1 MCQNE
6 VQGIIRQLARKMK
19 RVTILLLLACCI
31 NSLTATAQDTRVL
44 ASICEKADKAANR
57 QQWEE
62 LDSLTKKYCALCDT
76 TKASFDYSK
85 ILSYK
90 ASLASRRGM
99 ETMAIEIGQKVI
111 DMRKGIAG
119 CELRHIANAMN
130 DEAMYYAKTGN
141 YDKAVDL
148 CGDALEIF
156 KKHAYKKDPQYAVVM
171 ANMGVFL
178 SQRENQDDNR
188 LAIDACEKALTMM
201 KKGTR
206 EYLNVQNNLAVCYVK
221 NNNLVKAASIS
232 KAALKSGKKI
242 YATDQYAYAV
252 MLANHAARL
261 ANIRAYAQ
269 AMQYADEA
277 LSIFRD
283 KQHTNTLAYAKLLVN
298 RAVILTSM
306 ERYDD
311 SIEMFEEALPLLA
324 DIVGKEHADYI
335 RCVSEMSLAYNKK
348 GNSEKAEEYSLMLRQ
363 NTGSNQTND
372 VRYARRL
379 SKQADVLVSAGNYN
393 AALQIVQTAL
403 DVFHKVDNKKELATT
418 LNKIAN
424 IHIHSGNYTAAAD
437 SGKHAIKLLDGEKEE
452 LLQADIN
459 NTVAMAYYYM
469 AQADTA
475 RKYGMQAIDLY
486 KEQGDT
492 ISSIYAKALSNL
504 ALYNHTCGDTK
515 YAIMLAERAKDM
527 QMAILG
533 ADHPD
538 NAAMLYNMA
547 RYYNETDSI
556 KTQENYH
563 KALQLQMRVVRDNF
577 SHQTS
582 SEREAYWNMKSYL
595 FKAAPIL
602 AYIHN
607 NNDSI
612 LSDVYNSQL
621 FTKGL
626 LLNSEINFH
635 NFLVQTGDSVLLE
648 KYDHLELLRRDID
661 AAYSLPPTDRAKQLE
676 SAMKEAAQLEKQLV
690 RDCKKFGDFMA
701 GLNGNHKAVSDAL
714 KNDEIAIEFMNLD
727 VKGLGDTYLALYLKN
742 GWDTPRCK
750 VLFSMAD
757 LEDIGIRKLH
767 FSGAPSTYGFINKL
781 YSDPAFGQL
790 VWGKLLPELDNI
802 KTIYFAPS
810 GMFYQLGVE
819 YLAID
824 STATISDK
832 FTCHRL
838 SSTRLITERT
848 ATKSQYRSAAVFG
861 GLVYDMDELALR
873 REHEKFKNYIFEEA
887 TDDHYNDLALNTDAI
902 TLDSLTTRGNV
913 TYLPGTELEVQA
925 IGMQLM
931 QHDIPTNMFE
941 QEEGT
946 EEAFK
951 ALDGKGLN
959 LIHIATHGFAL
970 MDDASSNESA
980 FKFILQEDASG
991 SPLSRSGLLLAG
1003 ANYTLN
1009 GGKLPIGIENGILTA
1024 REISLLDLSGTEL
1037 VVLSACRTGAGELKD
1052 DGVFGLQRGFK
1063 KAGVTTLIMSLW
1075 SVSDAATMHMM
1086 TAFYSGLMR
1095 GLSKKEAFHE
1105 AQSAV
1110 RSSGFSDP
1118 CYWAAFVMLD
1128 GI

>member
-1 MCQNE
+1 MNC
-6 VQGIIRQLARKMK
+6 AK
-19 RVTILLLLACCI
+19 ILLLFACCMG
-31 NSLTATAQDTRVL
+31 SHAATAQDARML
-44 ASICEKADKAANR
+44 ASICAEADKAAKK
-57 QQWEE
+57 QQWQE

-76 TKASFDYSK
+76 TAASFDCSK
-85 ILSYK
+85 ILSYM
-90 ASLASRRGM
+90 ASLASHRGM
-99 ETMAIEIGQKVI
+99 ETTAIEIGQRVI
-111 DMRKGIAG
+111 DMRKSISG

-130 DEAMYYAKTGN
+130 DEAVYYAKTGN

-148 CGDALEIF
+148 CSEALEIF
-156 KKHAYKKDPQYAVVM
+156 KKQAYKSDPQYAVVM

-178 SQRENQDDNR
+178 SQRGNQDDDR
-188 LAIDACEKALTMM
+188 LAIDACEKALAMM

-206 EYLNVQNNLAVCYVK
+206 EYLNVQNNLAVCYAK
-221 NNNLVKAASIS
+221 NNNLVKADAMS

-242 YATDQYAYAV
+242 YTTDQYAYAV
-252 MLANHAARL
+252 MLANHASRL
-261 ANIRAYAQ
+261 ANMRAYAQ

-277 LSIFRD
+277 ISIFRD
-283 KQHTNTLAYAKLLVN
+283 KQHTNTLAFAKLLVN
-298 RAVILTSM
+298 RAVISTSM

-311 SIEMFEEALPLLA
+311 SIEMLGEALPLLTN
-324 DIVGKEHADYI
+324 IVGKEHADYI

-348 GNSEKAEEYSLMLRQ
+348 GNSEKAEEYSSMLGQ
-363 NTGSNQTND
+363 STGSNQTNNIK
-372 VRYARRL
+372 YARVL
-379 SKQADVLVSAGNYN
+379 SKQADIQASAGNYQ
-393 AALQIVQTAL
+393 AALQTVQTAL
-403 DVFHKVDNKKELATT
+403 DVFRKANNKKELATA

-424 IHIHSGNYTAAAD
+424 LHIHSGNYSAAVD
-437 SGKHAIKLLDGEKEE
+437 SGMSAIKLLDGEKET

-504 ALYNHTCGDTK
+504 ALYNYTCGDTE
-515 YAIMLAERAKDM
+515 YAIPLAERAKDV
-527 QMAILG
+527 QMTILG

-582 SEREAYWNMKSYL
+582 AEREVYWNMKSYL
-595 FKAAPIL
+595 FKAAPTL

-612 LSDVYNSQL
+612 LSDVYNAQL

-648 KYDHLELLRRDID
+648 KYDRLELLRRDID
-661 AAYSLPPTDRAKQLE
+661 AAYSLPPADRAKQLE
-676 SAMKEAAQLEKQLV
+676 TATKEAAQLEKQLV
-690 RDCKKFGDFMA
+690 RDCKNFGDFMA
-701 GLNGNHKAVSDAL
+701 GLNGNHKAVSAAL
-714 KNDEIAIEFMNLD
+714 KNNEIAIEFMNLD
-727 VKGLGDTYLALYLKN
+727 VKGLGDTYLAIYLKN

-757 LEDIGIRKLH
+757 LEDIGIKTFN
-767 FSGAPSTYGFINKL
+767 FSGAPSTHGFINKL
-781 YSDPAFGQL
+781 YRDPAFGQL
-790 VWGKLLPELDNI
+790 VWGKLLPELDNV

-810 GMFYQLGVE
+810 GIFYQLGAE

-824 STATISDK
+824 STSTMSDR
-832 FTCHRL
+832 FVCHRL
-838 SSTRLITERT
+838 SSTRLITDRT
-848 ATKSQYRSAAVFG
+848 ATKTQYRSAAVFG

-873 REHEKFKNYIFEEA
+873 REHENFKNYIFEEA
-887 TDDHYNDLALNTDAI
+887 TDDYYNNLALNTDAI

-913 TYLPGTELEVQA
+913 SYLPGTQIEMQA
-925 IGMQLM
+925 IGKQLM

-951 ALDGKGLN
+951 ALDGKGLS

-970 MDDASSNESA
+970 TGDVPSNESA
-980 FKFILQEDASG
+980 FKFIIQEDAGG
-991 SPLSRSGLLLAG
+991 SPLSRSGLLLSG

-1009 GGKLPIGIENGILTA
+1009 GGKLPAGIENGILTA

-1037 VVLSACRTGAGELKD
+1037 VVLSACRTGAGEIKD

-1095 GLSKKEAFHE
+1095 GLSKYEAFHE

-1110 RSSGFSDP
+1110 RSSGFADP